1 MTLSSTRVA
10 CALLAVCCIAVP
22 AWAQQAGGPG
32 RPYRG
37 LFGGG
42 GGAGDWDQSL
52 TANASVG
59 VGADNNLLA
68 ASGIASDPQELQA
81 PTGIGGRSRIQEYG
95 YLAGGL
101 SYSLSKSR
109 VSVGAS
115 LGTAGQYVPN
125 ITSPY
130 VPSYSGSAGVSLQ
143 VSRRSR
149 LTANHS
155 VSLQPYNV
163 LVLGL
168 PLGEP
173 ALGQPAL
180 IEPTFGI
187 RREDHTAQVSD
198 VGFTR
203 QIGRRASL
211 GFAYGR
217 MRSATSS
224 GVDNLSSQMASAR
237 FSTALTKG
245 LGAHLGY
252 GYTEGRL
259 PGENLKVFEHN
270 IDAGLDY
277 ARTLGLTVSRR
288 TKLSFSTGSSIVNY
302 RRHTFFRVTG
312 TATLT
317 HEIARSWAASL
328 SYDRGMGFVERFRE
342 PFFSDS
348 VTLGVNGLIARRL
361 NFRSA
366 AGAVRGTLGVA
377 GEATQQSAN
386 AFRSYFG
393 TTGLSIALARSLAL
407 GTDYSYY
414 RYGFNR
420 LDGLPTGVAR
430 EMGRHSGRVYLSV
443 WVPILQRGRRTNAS
457 R

>member
-1 MTLSSTRVA
+1 MTSSILRIVCAVVA
-10 CALLAVCCIAVP
+10 ACCVATP
-22 AWAQQAGGPG
+22 SWAQQAGRVD

-42 GGAGDWDQSL
+42 GAGEFDQSL
-52 TANASVG
+52 VANASLG
-59 VGADNNLLA
+59 VGLDNNILA
-68 ASGIASDPQELQA
+68 VSGIASDAQELLS
-81 PTGIGGRSRIQEYG
+81 PTANGRSRIQQYG

-115 LGTAGQYVPN
+115 LGTVGQYVPN
-125 ITSPY
+125 IASPY
-130 VPSYSGSAGVSLQ
+130 VPSYSGSVGVSLKL
-143 VSRRSR
+143 SRRSQ
-149 LTANHS
+149 LTANQNFA
-155 VSLQPYNV
+155 LQPYNV

-168 PLGEP
+168 PLSEP
-173 ALGQPAL
+173 ALGQAAV
-180 IEPTFGI
+180 IEPTFGV
-187 RREDHTAQVSD
+187 RREDRVGQVSD

-203 QIGRRASL
+203 QIGRRASVGL
-211 GFAYGR
+211 AYSR
-217 MRSATSS
+217 MRSSTAS
-224 GVDNLSSQMASAR
+224 GEDDLSSQMASAR

-252 GYTEGRL
+252 AYTEGRL
-259 PGENLKVFEHN
+259 PGETLKVVEHN

-288 TKLSFSTGSSIVNY
+288 TKLSFSTGSSIVSY
-302 RRHTFFRVTG
+302 RRHTLFRLTG

-328 SYDRGMGFVERFRE
+328 SYDRGMGFIERFRE

-366 AGAVRGTLGVA
+366 AGAVRGNLGVA
-377 GEATQQSAN
+377 GEAAQQSAN

-393 TTGLSIALARSLAL
+393 TTGLTMGLTRSLGL
-407 GTDYSYY
+407 GTDYTYY
-414 RYGFNR
+414 QYGFSQ
-420 LDGLPTGVAR
+420 LQGLPTGVAR
-430 EMGRHSGRVYLSV
+430 QMGRHSARIYLSV
-443 WVPILQRGRRTNAS
+443 WVPILQRGRRTNAP